1 MKSRQMITFDDVG
14 YHKNIPGA
22 CYQDGCFPFYV

>member
-22 CYQDGCFPFYV
+22 YQDGCFSFYV